1 MFLCCVLK
9 DFIKAWKGFWSS
21 FKVKNG
27 KMSLTFLK
35 LLKGM
40 VKIYTILLS
49 NDAVVYR
56 FEQCIQR

>member
-9 DFIKAWKGFWSS
+9 DFMKAWKGFLSS
-21 FKVKNG
+21 FKVQNG
-27 KMSLTFLK
+27 KMSLTFVK
-35 LLKGM
+35 LLKGI
-40 VKIYTILLS
+40 KIYAVLS